1 MMRLTIFLLPV
12 LAYSATKPV
21 TYADVRPLMERR
33 CVGCHQKGEI
43 APMALGSYAETRPW
57 AKAIRQAVLK
67 RTMPPWQADAESS
80 KRIHNSR
87 LLPEAEVRQL
97 VDWVDGGALEGRPM
111 APLAVA
117 KREAGWG
124 LGKPDLVIRIPGYEV
139 PESGTLRYTFLVTP
153 TDLPEDVWVSAAE
166 WKIDQR
172 AVVHH
177 MNAFVRPPGSSY
189 VASVPKGQLY
199 VASGTERSFRH
210 PNERE
215 LDRRELLLGY
225 EPGYRPIAWGPRQGK
240 LIRKGSDIV
249 FEIHFTANGKAV
261 VDHSEL
267 GIYFAKK
274 PPQERLV
281 TITPADSK
289 LAIPPGDANY
299 RSFVWAELTSEAKLI
314 SLQPHMHLRGKA
326 YRIEAV
332 FPDGRR
338 DVLIEVPRYDFNWQT
353 TYFLKEPMTLPKGTK
368 LECTG
373 WFDNSANNAA
383 NPDPTKMIAWGDQS
397 WEEMNV
403 GFMEIAFDRRGDG
416 DIVKLSDTTKPA
428 PGKAVA
434 DPGR

>member
-1 MMRLTIFLLPV
+1 MTRLTIFLLP
-12 LAYSATKPV
+12 LLSWSATQPV
-21 TYADVRPLMERR
+21 TYSDLRPLLERR
-33 CVGCHQKGEI
+33 CTGCHQKDEI
-43 APMALGSYAETRPW
+43 APMAFGTYQETRPW
-57 AKAIRQAVLK
+57 AKAMKQAVLK
-67 RTMPPWQADAESS
+67 RTMPPWQANAESS

-87 LLPEAEVRQL
+87 LLADSEVRQL
-97 VDWVDGGALEGRPM
+97 VAWVDDGALEGRPQ
-111 APLAVA
+111 APIVSA

-124 LGKPDLVIRIPGYEV
+124 LGKPDLVMRIPGYEV
-139 PESGTLRYTFLVTP
+139 LASGTLRYTFLVMP
-153 TDLPEDVWVSAAE
+153 TNLPDDVWVSAAE

-177 MNAFVRPPGSSY
+177 INAFVRPSGSSY
-189 VASVPKGQLY
+189 VAAAPKNQLY

-215 LDRRELLLGY
+215 IDRRELLLGY
-225 EPGYRPIAWGPRQGK
+225 EPGYRPMAWGPSQGK

-267 GIYFAKK
+267 GIYFAKQ
-274 PPQERLV
+274 PPPERLV

-289 LAIPPGDANY
+289 LAIPPGDPNY
-299 RSFVWAELTSEAKLI
+299 RSFVWAELQSEAKLI

-326 YRIEAV
+326 YKIEAV

-338 DVLIEVPRYDFNWQT
+338 DVLIDVPRYDFNWQT
-353 TYFLKEPMTLPKGTK
+353 TYFLKAPLKLPKGTK

-373 WFDNSANNAA
+373 WFDNSANNPA
-383 NPDPTKMIAWGDQS
+383 NPDPAKTIAWGDQS

-403 GFMEIAFDRRGDG
+403 GFMEIAFDRRADG

-428 PGKAVA
+428 AG
-434 DPGR
+434 PGR